1 MRVRRVRQSYE
12 ADEVFQIL
20 LVLLQAEQRE
30 ARVRRRD
37 PDHLFNKFS
46 LSQSDQSIPQKA
58 LKFNSLPPTVAT
70 ISPFPDT
77 LYFTQQL
84 T

>member
-46 LSQSDQSIPQKA
+46 LNQNA